1 MSQSVLIP
9 VHGIRAN
16 WPQFVLHLLQVFFVG
31 ATVGMTRTVL
41 PVLAETDFGLAA
53 HSFLALSTFVIV
65 FGLVKSLLN
74 LVAGGLSDCW
84 GRKRVLIFG
93 WLAAIPIP
101 FLILF
106 GQSWSWIILAT
117 VFLGINQGLA
127 WSMALNSKLDL
138 TRAEQRGLVNGLNEF
153 AGYVGVA
160 LAGVLAAFLAHWIG
174 ARMGLFWFS
183 LAVISAALAL
193 GLWGVRETRPWA
205 LAHLSQAPDAAKK
218 SKPRTLRDVFWQAS
232 VKHPGLLALNQAGLV
247 EKFTDSIVWLFFP
260 IFFLAHGMSLAAAG
274 SLIAIYGVTWG
285 AGQLITGP
293 LSDKIGRK
301 ILIVGGMWL
310 CGVGVLAVSFTDSVA
325 LWSIELALIGTGMA
339 MLYPTLGAAVAD
351 LTVPA
356 ERASILG
363 VYRFWRDLGYAVGGL
378 CLGLAA
384 QMSGNLT
391 LPFWLVAVA
400 MFLSGLY
407 LWLKLA
413 PPPTGSP
420 QAIAPQ

>member
-1 MSQSVLIP
+1 MNTSGLNP

-16 WPQFVLHLLQVFFVG
+16 WPQFLQHLAQVFFVG

-41 PVLAETDFGLAA
+41 PVLAQTDFGLAA
-53 HSFLALSTFVIV
+53 NSFLALSTFVIV
-65 FGLVKSLLN
+65 FGLVKSVLN
-74 LVAGGLSDCW
+74 LVAGDLSDRL
-84 GRKRVLIFG
+84 GRKRVLLLG
-93 WLAAIPIP
+93 WMAAIPIP

-106 GQSWSWIILAT
+106 GQSWGWIILAT
-117 VFLGINQGLA
+117 GFLGINQGLA

-153 AGYVGVA
+153 AGYGGVA

-183 LAVISAALAL
+183 LAVISVALTL
-193 GLWGVRETRPWA
+193 GLWAVRETRPWA
-205 LAHLSQAPDAAKK
+205 LAQRSQAPETAKK
-218 SKPRTLRDVFWQAS
+218 SKPRTLRAIFWQAS
-232 VKHPGLLALNQAGLV
+232 IKHPGLLALNQAGLV

-260 IFFLAHGMSLAAAG
+260 IFFLARGMSLAAAG

-310 CGVGVLAVSFTDSVA
+310 CGVGVLAVSFTDSLV
-325 LWSIELALIGTGMA
+325 LWSIELALIGLGMA

-351 LTVPA
+351 LSLPA
-356 ERASILG
+356 ERASVLG
-363 VYRFWRDLGYAVGGL
+363 VYRFWRDFGYAVGGL
-378 CLGLAA
+378 LLGLAA
-384 QMSGNLT
+384 QMSGHLA
-391 LPFWLVAVA
+391 LPFWLVAIA
-400 MFLSGLY
+400 MFLSGGY
-407 LWLKLA
+407 VWLKF
-413 PPPTGSP
+413 SP
-420 QAIAPQ
+420 QPALTAN